1 MPSLVFIQLILHA
14 KLGKAWV
21 LEIFL
26 EKKKDSCDIME
37 WRHIFSH
44 FSKGKEQSIKVWSL
58 SKKGFGFTVFQK
70 IFTILL

>member
-37 WRHIFSH
+37 WRHIF
-44 FSKGKEQSIKVWSL
+44 
-58 SKKGFGFTVFQK
+58 
-70 IFTILL
+70 

>member
-1 MPSLVFIQLILHA
+1 MTILVIFLALYPLFLARQEFKNSGIPMPSLVFIQLILHA

-37 WRHIFSH
+37 WRHIF
-44 FSKGKEQSIKVWSL
+44 
-58 SKKGFGFTVFQK
+58 
-70 IFTILL
+70 